1 MVEVGEKGPTSYISL
16 FREQQKK
23 FDNNQMFGG
32 DKVYQGGKNIS
43 PSYKKPGK
51 GESTSE
57 HKAGNKEF
65 STKGIFFEQVIGI
78 FFAQVIRL
86 VKILRVPEQR
96 FPLNFPIYSQVILT
110 ICGLFTLGIGSLV
123 FPISYMLWI

>member
-1 MVEVGEKGPTSYISL
+1 MVERNVERNREFWPSTKRKNTLDYIQEYPHRTKKILGITNHQFQDLVEVGEKGPGNDISL

-43 PSYKKPGK
+43 PTYKKPRK

-57 HKAGNKEF
+57 
-65 STKGIFFEQVIGI
+65 
-78 FFAQVIRL
+78 
-86 VKILRVPEQR
+86 
-96 FPLNFPIYSQVILT
+96 
-110 ICGLFTLGIGSLV
+110 
-123 FPISYMLWI
+123 